1 MVLHEVIMK
10 LPHIHTLLFRH
21 YILSVSLFVKPN
33 LFEEEEEGYTL
44 CMALENDVQVR
55 LLYL

>member
-1 MVLHEVIMK
+1 MVLYEVVMK

-33 LFEEEEEGYTL
+33 LFEKEQGYAL
-44 CMALENDVQVR
+44 GMALENDVQVR

>member
-1 MVLHEVIMK
+1 MVLHEVVMK

-21 YILSVSLFVKPN
+21 YILTVSLFVKPN
-33 LFEEEEEGYTL
+33 LFEEEQGYAL
-44 CMALENDVQVR
+44 GMALENDVQDR

>member
-33 LFEEEEEGYTL
+33 LFEEEEGYTL